1 MFKPILTHITCFTF
15 LAAIAFCIIL
25 WFFGPPS
32 IASRWA
38 FTLNHQKPPFFGG
51 GFDTEPGPRPSGF
64 PPSAV
69 PGLFVQSL
77 DRFFCLHLAAR
88 PVAQPVLLGWVTFL
102 GYHGIPHS
110 NHEKIMANPYPLQRY
125 EYLGS
130 NAWGCGCRS

>member
-1 MFKPILTHITCFTF
+1 MFEPMLTHITCFTF

-25 WFFGPPS
+25 CWFFGPPS
-32 IASRWA
+32 IASRWV
-38 FTLNHQKPPFFGG
+38 FTVNHQKPPFFV
-51 GFDTEPGPRPSGF
+51 GFATEPGPRPSGF

-110 NHEKIMANPYPLQRY
+110 NHEKNMTNPCPLQRY

-130 NAWGCGCRS
+130 NARGCGWRS